1 MKKKTDQKTIRMRAI
16 LVFGIAFLTVMG
28 ASVLLNQ
35 NQEKEER
42 LKAVYTAESTVSRVE
57 SQLNR
62 YLAESDLMKKMVESG
77 LEVDSS
83 QFALLS
89 QFMQDEKNVIEAHEI
104 AKDGIVNL
112 VYPLKGNEASVGLN
126 MLEHPERR
134 QEARLAK
141 ESGHYTIA
149 GPFELVQGGT
159 GVLLFDPIYRD
170 DAQGE
175 RQFWGF
181 SILVLNWQR
190 FIDEMELDK
199 LEDTGYHYQIWK
211 QNPTSGQKMVIA
223 QCADGEMI
231 RKDKL
236 SVACEV
242 PNDTWYFDIVPDK
255 GWVSIQQIVSGI
267 LFSFSLAFLLTL
279 GYWQFEMQRYKDA
292 LHAEKLEKAAKEA
305 RSANEAKTRFL
316 FNMSHDIRTPMNAI
330 IGFSDLLKKHIDEKE
345 KVVEYIDKIQISS
358 SFLLSLINYVLE
370 MARIESGK
378 ATLKLETGCLRDLVD
393 SLNAVF
399 EPTIRSKNLDY
410 SCRLDVRHEYLVC
423 DKTKLREII
432 LNILGNAIKYTP
444 DGGRITVNITEE
456 NSEKE
461 GYAEYCFVVKDT
473 GIGMSEEYLPHI
485 FEEFTRE
492 RTSTES
498 KVVGAG
504 LGLPIVKA
512 LTDLMEGTIEV
523 ESKAGKGS
531 TFTVRLPLELA
542 DQKQVQDLTASD
554 WGSQKIPDSQKS
566 ETSDKTAKSSAKS
579 SADRREKCFQ
589 GKRVLLAEDN
599 DLNAEI
605 AETILEERGFE
616 VERAADGALCVE
628 EIQKKPEHYYDV
640 ILMDIQ
646 MPNMDG
652 YGAAK
657 EIRKLKNQRS
667 QTPIIAM
674 TANAFEEDRRKAFEA
689 GMNAHIAK
697 PINVDA
703 MFDTIKEIL
712 DK

>member
-1 MKKKTDQKTIRMRAI
+1 MKKKTDQKTIRMRAV
-16 LVFGIAFLTVMG
+16 LVFGIAFLTVLG

-77 LEVDSS
+77 FEVDSS
-83 QFALLS
+83 QFDLLS
-89 QFMQDEKNVIEAHEI
+89 QFMQDDKNVIEAHEI

-112 VYPLKGNEASVGLN
+112 VYPLEGNEASLGLN

-141 ESGHYTIA
+141 TSGHYTIA

-159 GVLLFDPIYRD
+159 GVLLFDPIYRN
-170 DAQGE
+170 DAQGK

-211 QNPTSGQKMVIA
+211 QNAISGKKTVIA
-223 QCADGEMI
+223 QCADGEMV

-255 GWVSIQQIVSGI
+255 GWVSIQQVISGI

-279 GYWQFEMQRYKDA
+279 GYWQFEVQRYKDA
-292 LHAEKLEKAAKEA
+292 LHAEKLEKAAREA

-399 EPTIRSKNLDY
+399 EPTIYSKHLEY
-410 SCRLDVRHEYLVC
+410 SCQLDVRHEYLVC

-461 GYAEYCFVVKDT
+461 GYAEYCFVVEDT

-512 LTDLMEGTIEV
+512 LTDLMGGTISV
-523 ESKAGKGS
+523 KSKVGKGS
-531 TFTVRLPLELA
+531 TFTVKIPFKLA
-542 DQKQVQDLTASD
+542 DQKQICDLPTSG
-554 WGSQKIPDSQKS
+554 WGSHKVPGGQESPEKTETDSGKNG
-566 ETSDKTAKSSAKS
+566 
-579 SADRREKCFQ
+579 ADHREKCFQ

-605 AETILEERGFE
+605 AETILKERGFE

-628 EIQKKPEHYYDV
+628 AVRKKPEHYYDV

-652 YGAAK
+652 YRAAE
-657 EIRKLKNQRS
+657 EIRKLKNQKS

-703 MFDTIKEIL
+703 MFNTIKEIL